1 MKNKPVLPALVMVV
15 FLLAASGVMQA
26 SAISGS
32 LPFVLFEVT
41 ENGTNLLNSTMES
54 AVLSAV
60 SGPGTGDFS
69 VVPFMTV
76 YGPVTVDNLT
86 VGSGG
91 SFAIANPTW
100 GTFIATGGSM
110 VTQTANFLNAD
121 LTGIYVP
128 GPGFSGVGPGQVV
141 AHVSLNQTG
150 QSVSGSFTLASVP
163 EPGSLALIGTGVLA
177 VTRTLRRRRPGHSV
191 ER

>member
-1 MKNKPVLPALVMVV
+1 MRNKPVLATLLILI
-15 FLLAASGVMQA
+15 FLFAASGVIHA
-26 SAISGS
+26 NAISGS
-32 LPFVLFEVT
+32 LPFVLFTVT

-69 VVPFMTV
+69 VVPFMTF
-76 YGPVTVDNLT
+76 YGPVTLDNLT
-86 VGSGG
+86 LGSGG

-100 GTFIATGGSM
+100 GSFVATGGSM
-110 VTQTANFLNAD
+110 VTQTPNFLNAD
-121 LTGIYVP
+121 LTGIYIP
-128 GPGFSGVGPGQVV
+128 GPGFSNVGPGQVV

-163 EPGSLALIGTGVLA
+163 EPGTLTLIGSGLLGLA
-177 VTRTLRRRRPGHSV
+177 SV
-191 ER
+191 VRHKLTA